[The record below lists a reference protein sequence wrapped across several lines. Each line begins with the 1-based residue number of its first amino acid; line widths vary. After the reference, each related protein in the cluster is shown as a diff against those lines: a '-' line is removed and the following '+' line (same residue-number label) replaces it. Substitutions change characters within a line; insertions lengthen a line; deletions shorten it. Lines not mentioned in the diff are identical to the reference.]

1 MSVWFWSKRK
11 INKSFNISIEFAS
24 KSAIEKK
31 VPKEEELNDI
41 KNLLLTYLKQSSTL
55 FVALL
60 YFSKW

>member
-1 MSVWFWSKRK
+1 MSVWFWSRRK
-11 INKSFNISIEFAS
+11 INKSFYIFIEFAS

-41 KNLLLTYLKQSSTL
+41 KNLLLTYLNQSSML